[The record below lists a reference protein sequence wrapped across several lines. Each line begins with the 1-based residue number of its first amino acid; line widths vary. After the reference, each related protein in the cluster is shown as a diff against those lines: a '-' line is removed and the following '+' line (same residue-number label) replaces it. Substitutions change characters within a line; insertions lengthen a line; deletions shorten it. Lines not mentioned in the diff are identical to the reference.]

1 MMTFIRRAGH
11 ETNPPDVTDASD
23 AAHVTARNAQ
33 SSLDTPEHALVAQSE
48 HQSRRPRSFCRHP
61 REPDVVQVRHIVEL
75 APSCHHD
82 IRLSHYLLPGGTM
95 RNSILIRELAMSTN
109 SPSLAIA
116 GSTTAQD
123 ESVMKMPQA

>member
-1 MMTFIRRAGH
+1 MNGVGT
-11 ETNPPDVTDASD
+11 TTLPLPPCALRL
-23 AAHVTARNAQ
+23 AATRLMRPARP
-33 SSLDTPEHALVAQSE
+33 SLRGSLLLFPHPLNLEES
-48 HQSRRPRSFCRHP
+48 PFCRHP